1 MRSRLASLFLLCILS
16 GCAGGGSLAIGGV
29 EGKIE
34 AVSLAPLAACVG
46 VVQQGNMMLQSLKT
60 SQPPVLP
67 P

>member
-1 MRSRLASLFLLCILS
+1 MRSRLASLFLLSILS
-16 GCAGGGSLAIGGV
+16 GCAGSGSLTLGGV

-34 AVSLAPLAACVG
+34 SVSLAGLSTCVG